1 MKPSSVSLLNYTTWN
16 KTLLSY
22 HGVDELLS
30 AAHGAPSAVDDVAD
44 LDALLHQVRDRLHL
58 QS

>member
-1 MKPSSVSLLNYTTWN
+1 MSVVNYTALTQIFHP
-16 KTLLSY
+16 Y
-22 HGVDELLS
+22 HWVDELLA